1 MVSQN
6 QQMLRVDRENNTAL
20 DASSAGA
27 LLKQAAKAVSGAR
40 ALVLS
45 DYNKGVITKESA
57 QAFIKLA
64 REKGIPVI
72 VDPKGRDYSRYKGA
86 AAVTPNRAEA
96 EAATGMDAKSM
107 EGVEK
112 AGRDLV
118 ARLGLE
124 AAVITLSADGV
135 AVVPKGRVGALP
147 AQARSVYDVTG
158 AGNTFIACFAVCV
171 AAGVDYFTAAKLAN
185 QAGGLKV
192 ARFGAVA
199 ISREELRR
207 AVVSA
212 HEGFDH
218 VGKVVNHAE
227 LVKALER
234 HRSHGERIVFTNGC
248 FDLLHQG
255 HVTYLNYCKGLGDI
269 VVVGINSDESVKRLK
284 GPTRPLNGVEARARV
299 LAALADVAYV
309 TGFEDDTPKS

>member
-6 QQMLRVDRENNTAL
+6 QQMLRVDRENNTPL
-20 DASSAGA
+20 DASSAA
-27 LLKQAAKAVSGAR
+27 TIVKQAARALTGAR

-45 DYNKGVITKESA
+45 DYNKGVITKDSA

-64 REKGIPVI
+64 REKRIPVI

-86 AAVTPNRAEA
+86 AAVTPNRSEA
-96 EAATGMDAKSM
+96 EAATGMDAKTM
-107 EGVEK
+107 AGVEK

-135 AVVPKGRVGALP
+135 AVVPKKGELVHFP
-147 AQARSVYDVTG
+147 AQARGVFDVTG
-158 AGNTFIACFAVCV
+158 AGDTFIACFAVCV
-171 AAGVDYFTAAKLAN
+171 AAGVDFFTAAKLAN

-227 LVKALER
+227 LIKALER
-234 HRSHGERIVFTNGC
+234 HRAHGERIVFTNGC

-255 HVTYLNYCKGLGDI
+255 HVTYLNYCRGLGDI

-284 GPTRPLNGVEARARV
+284 GPTRPLKRR
-299 LAALADVAYV
+299 
-309 TGFEDDTPKS
+309 